1 MRERNTISKFLRLN
15 ALTAF
20 LLFVAAAANAQ
31 VIYDNGA
38 LATGATSKSGVAA
51 PAGTQWSE
59 AQNNSGDTLSSNGT
73 GGVGCQV
80 IGAATNNRCADDFV
94 IPTGETWT
102 ISSVTTFAYQ
112 TGFAGATSPIV
123 GATLR
128 IWNGF
133 PGAAGSTVVFGDT
146 TTNRLGTSVNSNLF
160 RVFNTTTPAP
170 GTAPGTTRIVWQN
183 NINVSPSAVLTAGHY
198 WVDFQTDSGATTGN
212 FAPTVTT
219 VNTRGAMVHNGVQSI
234 AAAAFLPLID
244 TGNPATASD
253 YGVDFPF
260 KISGTI
266 AGTIGPRRS
275 RTVDFNGDNKT
286 DFAIARSANATSQT
300 TWSIFDSANATSG
313 FAWGLGVGFAGGDI
327 ATPEDFDGDGK
338 TDIAVW
344 RPGAATVARFFIL
357 QSQTNTVRSEAFG
370 QTGDDPTV
378 VDDYDG
384 DGKAD
389 VAVYRPGA
397 QSFFYYRT
405 VSGGAV
411 TFVPWGITGDKPAPG
426 DYDGDRKADFAVIR
440 NEGGAARHYHSR
452 TTQGFV
458 TVQFGLFTDKFAGG
472 DYDGDNKTDICMV
485 RANGAVYDWYISR
498 SSNGV
503 TFTTQ
508 ALGGFGNATTDII
521 VQGDY
526 DGDNRTDFGVWRT
539 SATDNGV
546 FFLAPTN
553 SGLSGTKWG
562 NTGGTLTTPDYP
574 VANYNVH
581 QIDDLTEKR
590 A

>member
-1 MRERNTISKFLRLN
+1 MRENKTINKLFRIN

-20 LLFVAAAANAQ
+20 LLFIAAAANAQ
-31 VIYDNGA
+31 IIYDNGG

-59 AQNNSGDTLSSNGT
+59 AQNNQGDTTSSNTT

-80 IGAATNNRCADDFV
+80 IGAATNNRCADDFTV
-94 IPTGETWT
+94 PVGETWT
-102 ISSVTTFAYQ
+102 VSSVVTFAYQ
-112 TGFAGATSPIV
+112 TGFAGGTSPIV

-128 IWNGF
+128 IWSGF
-133 PGAAGSTVVFGDT
+133 PGAAGSTIVFGDT
-146 TTNRLGTSVNSNLF
+146 TTNRLGSSTNSNLF
-160 RVFNTTTPAP
+160 RIFNTTTPAP
-170 GTAPGTTRIVWQN
+170 GTVPGTTRIIWQN
-183 NINVSPSAVLTAGHY
+183 TINVSPSAVLPAGHY

-212 FAPTVTT
+212 FAPSITIP
-219 VNTRGAMVHNGVQSI
+219 NTRGAMVYNGLQNI
-234 AAAAFLPLID
+234 NAAGWLPLID
-244 TGNPATASD
+244 TGNPATAAD

-260 KISGTI
+260 KINGTI
-266 AGTIGPRRS
+266 AGTIGTRRS

-286 DFAIARSANATSQT
+286 DFAVASSANATSQT
-300 TWSIFDSANATSG
+300 TWQIRDSTGATSG

-357 QSQTNTVRSEAFG
+357 QSATNTVRIEPFG
-370 QTGDDPTV
+370 QTGDDPSV
-378 VDDYDG
+378 VDDYNG
-384 DGKAD
+384 DGNAD
-389 VAVYRPGA
+389 VAVYRDGGVG
-397 QSFFYYRT
+397 QSTFFYRT
-405 VSGGAV
+405 MAGGPV
-411 TFVPWGITGDKPAPG
+411 TFAPWGLGGDKPAPG
-426 DYDGDRKADFAVIR
+426 DYDGDGRADLAVFR
-440 NEGGAARHYHSR
+440 NEAGAARHFHQRS
-452 TTQGFV
+452 TQGFV

-485 RANGAVYDWYISR
+485 RANGGVFDWYIFR

-503 TFTTQ
+503 TFTTGS
-508 ALGGFGNATTDII
+508 LGGFGNPTTDVI

-553 SGLSGTKWG
+553 SGMGGTKWG
-562 NTGGTLTTPDYP
+562 STGGTLTTPDYP

-581 QIDDLTEKR
+581 
-590 A
+590 

>member
-1 MRERNTISKFLRLN
+1 MREMMSKFFKLN
-15 ALTAF
+15 ALSAF
-20 LLFVAAAANAQ
+20 LLFAAAAVNAQ
-31 VIYDNGA
+31 IIYDNGG
-38 LATGATSKSGVAA
+38 LATGATTKSGVAA

-59 AQNNSGDTLSSNGT
+59 GQNNQGDTTSSNTT

-80 IGAATNNRCADDFV
+80 IGAATNNRCADDFIV
-94 IPTGETWT
+94 PVGETWT
-102 ISSVTTFAYQ
+102 VSSVVTFAYQ
-112 TGFAGATSPIV
+112 TGFAGGTSPIV

-128 IWNGF
+128 IWSGF
-133 PGAAGSTVVFGDT
+133 PGAAGSTIVFGDT
-146 TTNRLGTSVNSNLF
+146 TTNRLGSSTNSNLF
-160 RVFNTTTPAP
+160 RIFNTTTPAP
-170 GTAPGTTRIVWQN
+170 GTAPGTTRIIWQN
-183 NINVSPSAVLTAGHY
+183 TINVTPSAVLPAGHY

-212 FAPTVTT
+212 FAPPIAIP
-219 VNTRGAMVHNGVQSI
+219 NTRGAMVYNGIQNI
-234 AAAAFLPLID
+234 NAAGWLPLID
-244 TGNPATASD
+244 TGNPAATSAD

-260 KISGTI
+260 KLNGTI
-266 AGTIGPRRS
+266 AGSIGTRRS

-286 DFAIARSANATSQT
+286 DFAVARSADATSQT
-300 TWSIFDSANATSG
+300 TWSIFDSAGATSG
-313 FAWGLGVGFAGGDI
+313 YAWGLGVGFATGDR

-344 RPGAATVARFFIL
+344 RPGAALTAAFYIL
-357 QSQTNTVRSEAFG
+357 QSQTNTVRFETFG
-370 QTGDDPTV
+370 QTGDDPSV

-389 VAVYRPGA
+389 VAVYRDGGSG

-405 VSGGAV
+405 AAGGSV
-411 TFVPWGITGDKPAPG
+411 TFAPWGIGGDKPAPG
-426 DYDGDRKADFAVIR
+426 DYDGDGKADLAVIR
-440 NEGGAARHYHSR
+440 NESGAARHFHSR

-485 RANGAVYDWYISR
+485 RANGAVYDWYVFR
-498 SSNGV
+498 SSNGA
-503 TFTTQ
+503 TFTTG
-508 ALGGFGNATTDII
+508 ALGGFGSPTTDII

-539 SATDNGV
+539 SAGAGNGV

-562 NTGGTLTTPDYP
+562 NASGSLTSPDYP

-581 QIDDLTEKR
+581 
-590 A
+590 